1 MLVLLGI
8 LLCASIYLLALFLC
22 FLSPPKDDPQPQS
35 LADRFKVARENMQAN
50 AQLATIHL
58 DMQEDFYTAILK
70 VGFSALTIASEA
82 VYLNAGQRVSVARF
96 TWLEEERMKD
106 LEVFEQLN
114 DPSRRIDVEWEE
126 VRTSD
131 QAGFRSRRP
140 WRSGYDRQINPKTAK
155 SGIHDTA
162 TRADAVGYVH
172 FGGTLP

>member
-1 MLVLLGI
+1 MLILLGI

-35 LADRFKVARENMQAN
+35 RADRFKVARENMQAN

-70 VGFSALTIASEA
+70 IGFSALTIASEA
-82 VYLNAGQRVSVARF
+82 VYLNEGQRVSVARL

-106 LEVFEQLN
+106 LEVFELLN
-114 DPSRRIDVEWEE
+114 DPSRHLNIKWEE

-131 QAGFRSRRP
+131 QAGLRLRRP

-155 SGIHDTA
+155 LGIHDAA
-162 TRADAVGYVH
+162 TRVDGVGYVH
-172 FGGTLP
+172 FEGASP